1 MLGSC
6 STLFGDRADSEGQP
20 LPIAS
25 QDDDVAFTG
34 PKTFEEEFPFVRFI
48 DHGDDTL
55 TAILTVPKG
64 SGDSVE
70 SQLRRMCD
78 CLPAPLVTVSDPA
91 ATEAVV
97 EEDHAGMASIY
108 IEKEGGSVYSA
119 DLSAPTR
126 MPWKATGAFKGIE
139 DLVVV
144 TGTEDQLREIFHSLD
159 VWFNSGPQ
167 ISIEATIFEV
177 LNSETFERGM
187 TQVGT
192 NALFQDEQG
201 QTFLNSI
208 GGSFPTPG
216 NPSVGGPGLG
226 GAFQVG
232 LVDSS
237 FQLNAVLQFLEK
249 EGLANVQSQPSIVTR
264 NGVMASLESTE
275 QIPFLEV
282 KGVSFSGS
290 ATFNVGQKSVGVKM
304 YVTPFL
310 VGVDTIHLVIDIE
323 VSRLGQD
330 FVIGTDGNNQ
340 QIIAPSLNTRKASTE
355 VYVRNGSTVIIGGL
369 KLIETRV
376 SESRI
381 PLLGDLPLLG
391 FLFSSR
397 SKEELDTTVT
407 FMFTPKIKARP
418 SIDPFG
424 DVFDP
429 FEEAAESE

>member
-1 MLGSC
+1 
-6 STLFGDRADSEGQP
+6 
-20 LPIAS
+20 
-25 QDDDVAFTG
+25 
-34 PKTFEEEFPFVRFI
+34 
-48 DHGDDTL
+48 
-55 TAILTVPKG
+55 
-64 SGDSVE
+64 
-70 SQLRRMCD
+70 
-78 CLPAPLVTVSDPA
+78 
-91 ATEAVV
+91 
-97 EEDHAGMASIY
+97 
-108 IEKEGGSVYSA
+108 
-119 DLSAPTR
+119 
-126 MPWKATGAFKGIE
+126 
-139 DLVVV
+139 
-144 TGTEDQLREIFHSLD
+144 
-159 VWFNSGPQ
+159 
-167 ISIEATIFEV
+167 
-177 LNSETFERGM
+177 
-187 TQVGT
+187 
-192 NALFQDEQG
+192 
-201 QTFLNSI
+201 
-208 GGSFPTPG
+208 
-216 NPSVGGPGLG
+216 
-226 GAFQVG
+226 
-232 LVDSS
+232 
-237 FQLNAVLQFLEK
+237 
-249 EGLANVQSQPSIVTR
+249 
-264 NGVMASLESTE
+264 
-275 QIPFLEV
+275 
-282 KGVSFSGS
+282 
-290 ATFNVGQKSVGVKM
+290 M